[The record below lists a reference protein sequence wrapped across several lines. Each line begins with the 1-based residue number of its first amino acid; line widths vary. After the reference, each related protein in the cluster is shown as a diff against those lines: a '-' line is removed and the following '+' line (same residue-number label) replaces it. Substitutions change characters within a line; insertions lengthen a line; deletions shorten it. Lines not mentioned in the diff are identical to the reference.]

1 VDKASYSD
9 PKPAEVKTCEATD
22 ACPIINSW
30 VAAAFPYCPGTCGTA
45 ESIQTCGVTCEGSDG
60 SIAAAKSST
69 AVLLRSRLR
78 RIPAPV
84 LLNAKMQRTG
94 LQMGLR

>member
-1 VDKASYSD
+1 MDEASYSD
-9 PKPAEVKTCEATD
+9 PKPADVKTCEATD

-30 VAAAFPYCPGTCGTA
+30 VAAAFPDCPGTCGTA
-45 ESIQTCGVTCEGSDG
+45 ESIQTRGVTCEG
-60 SIAAAKSST
+60 
-69 AVLLRSRLR
+69 RLR